1 MGKLSILQAIQ
12 AELKAPKSQYNN
24 FGKYAYRNCE
34 DILEAVKPLCVKHGG
49 VLVLSDSVVQIGDR
63 YYIEATA
70 KLCEAESDSLI
81 MEVKAFAR
89 EDPELKGMSGSQ
101 VTGAASSY
109 ARKYALNGLFNI
121 DDTKDADSNEQ
132 ARQTTQKSAETAKPQ
147 AVNKQTK
154 APDKTATNTNDKV
167 KKAMDTVFEF
177 GGKEYRLGDLSE
189 EWLIN
194 NKDRERYAAIKPQ
207 IEILLKAKYTEKA
220 KSEEETPFDVKG

>member
-1 MGKLSILQAIQ
+1 MGNLKILQAIQ
-12 AELKAPKSQYNN
+12 AELKAPKSQYNK

-34 DILEAVKPLCVKHGG
+34 DILEAVKPLCVKHGV
-49 VLVLSDSVVQIGDR
+49 VLVLSDSVVQIGER

-89 EDPELKGMSGSQ
+89 EDPELKGMSESQ

-132 ARQTTQKSAETAKPQ
+132 ARQTVQKIGETAKPP

>member
-63 YYIEATA
+63 YYVEATA
-70 KLCEAESDSLI
+70 KLCEAESGALI

-89 EDPELKGMSGSQ
+89 EEAEKKGMDGSQ

-121 DDTKDADSNEQ
+121 DDTKDADSNEL
-132 ARQTTQKSAETAKPQ
+132 RQTAQNNAGTAKPQ

-154 APDKTATNTNDKV
+154 TQDKTDANTNDKV